1 MQLPL
6 FGKIKIAVAACAVSL
21 AFASPASAAAFKFAG
36 PLDAYTLDPHAVS
49 NTLVFAVL
57 SNVYEPL
64 VRRSVDL
71 KPEAALATSWKQTDP
86 LTWRFELRKDVKF
99 HDGSPFAADDVIFS
113 FNRAKAGGVKT
124 NLSTL
129 DSIAKIDEHTVDI
142 KTKDVDPI
150 VPLEIANW
158 FMMSRRWAEKNG
170 AVQPGAA
177 DNKTETFA
185 NRNANGTGPY
195 KIVARDP
202 GVKTEFELNPNAWE
216 KPAGNIDK
224 ATFFVIPNAST
235 RVSALVSGE
244 VDMIDGLPPQDTQ
257 RIENTKGLSVKAG
270 PDLRTI
276 YLQPDVA
283 RDELMFSDVK
293 GKNPFKDKRV
303 RQAMQLAI
311 DLDAIKTKVM
321 RGYSIPTGLPI
332 GKEVNGYVES
342 LGRPVAPDVAKAKSL
357 VAEAGYPDGF
367 TVTLDCTND
376 RFMNDEATCIAIAS
390 SLGRIGI
397 KVTPRAQPTAKW
409 AQQINP
415 PGYATSLA
423 LLGYSPA
430 TYDAHIFLSSITGTR
445 DATTGRGT
453 FNIGGFSDPRVD
465 ELITKIQSNANQ
477 DERRAQIAEALAIIK
492 ESAAYI
498 PIHQLNILWGI
509 KDNVTVVQPADLS
522 FPLRL
527 FSVK

>member
-1 MQLPL
+1 MKL
-6 FGKIKIAVAACAVSL
+6 FSSSIFKGAIVACAL
-21 AFASPASAAAFKFAG
+21 GMGFANPASAAAFKFAG

-71 KPEAALATSWKQTDP
+71 KPESALATSWKQIEPT
-86 LTWRFELRKDVKF
+86 TWRFELRKGVKF
-99 HDGSPFAADDVIFS
+99 HDGSPFTADDVVFS
-113 FNRAKAGGVKT
+113 FDRAKAGGVKT

-129 DSIAKIDEHTVDI
+129 DRVEKVDEYTIDI
-142 KTKDVDPI
+142 KTKSVDPI

-158 FMMSRRWAEKNG
+158 YIMSKTWAEKNG

-202 GVKTEFELNPNAWE
+202 GVKTEFELNRDAWE
-216 KPAGNIDK
+216 KPVGNIDK
-224 ATFFVIPNAST
+224 ATFFVIPNPST
-235 RVSALVSGE
+235 RVSALISGE

-257 RIENTKGLSVKAG
+257 RIERIESLAVKAG

-283 RDELMFSDVK
+283 RDELLYSDVK

-321 RGYSIPTGLPI
+321 RGYSVPTGLPI
-332 GKEVNGYVES
+332 AKEVNGFAPA
-342 LGRPVAPDVAKAKSL
+342 LGAPVAPDLSKAKSL
-357 VAEAGYPDGF
+357 MEEAGYPSGF

-390 SLGRIGI
+390 SIGRIGI
-397 KVTPRAQPTAKW
+397 KVEPRAQPTAKW

-415 PGYATSLA
+415 PGYNTSLS

-430 TYDAHIFLSSITGTR
+430 TYDAHIFLTSIVGTR
-445 DATTGRGT
+445 DQQTGRGT
-453 FNIGGFSDPRVD
+453 FNIGGFSDPKVD
-465 ELITKIQSNANQ
+465 DLIAKIQSNTNA
-477 DERRAQIAEALAIIK
+477 DERREQIAAALAIIK
-492 ESAAYI
+492 ESAALI
-498 PIHQLNILWGI
+498 PIHQLNILWGV
-509 KDNVTVVQPADLS
+509 KKNVTVVQPADLS